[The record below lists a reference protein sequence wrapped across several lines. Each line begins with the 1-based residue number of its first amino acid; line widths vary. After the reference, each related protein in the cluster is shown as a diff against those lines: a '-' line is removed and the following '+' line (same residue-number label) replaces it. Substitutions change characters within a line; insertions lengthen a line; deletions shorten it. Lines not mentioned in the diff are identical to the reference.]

1 MEAVETFVRG
11 GTSQSS
17 SIEKGAVETFLAS
30 CPLPL
35 LFSMMGSVEASS
47 SAESTLLLALTRVY
61 TSPKGVDCLRETT
74 AAFVLGL
81 APSTSVRV
89 RESSAKVLAR
99 LAPLPNAATA
109 ILASAE
115 LTAALLDAVGGD
127 DVSTARFASDAL
139 ANAFTATTEPSS
151 SSSSSSFSGSSGG
164 GEGEGG
170 AGALL
175 VGQVASA
182 VAARTQGQDQGQ
194 GSGSSSVA
202 CVRFLEL
209 SVRFAC
215 TSPQSFAYSAD
226 SGALQGLSALIKRKD
241 PLLQLTVMDLIGRR
255 LCSDPSH
262 VAFLFKAGLAE
273 WLLSLAT
280 GDGTGPDALLGG
292 DALRVVSAMF
302 VTAFASS
309 TPTPTPPEAA
319 AASEA
324 VPAAA
329 EASSNNDNAAA
340 VAAAAAAAAAASASA
355 ELEEL
360 LGRQPDLLKR
370 FLNAA
375 CAFGDDASS
384 EAKNMAAI
392 DAVSHFAA
400 SSPSNLALVLA
411 DASVCRSWLTLPSRV
426 MHKASVLH
434 SLAHA
439 LTVGSC
445 LGSRSSTGEG
455 PGDDPEDTRRFLP
468 QPPVVDGNPAFALP
482 PPNHLLNAEEE
493 LSSQPMAA
501 AAAAARSRGDD
512 GTGNAMVDESSELS
526 SSESLGEALFVEFG
540 HCNGYEGKGQVV
552 GLLMLMLRQPIS
564 EVRHGAFD
572 VLVAV
577 ASSAWGV
584 AACGEFAGFWNFVEN
599 RHTEVTKEGKDWKF
613 LLIQT
618 MASNLAQ
625 RTAEAKPSDP
635 RRLASLRLMVD
646 EGPYYMPYTP
656 QGPEVL

>member
-1 MEAVETFVRG
+1 
-11 GTSQSS
+11 
-17 SIEKGAVETFLAS
+17 
-30 CPLPL
+30 
-35 LFSMMGSVEASS
+35 MGSVEASS

-115 LTAALLDAVGGD
+115 LTAALLDAVG
-127 DVSTARFASDAL
+127 
-139 ANAFTATTEPSS
+139 
-151 SSSSSSFSGSSGG
+151 SSSSSFSGSSGG

-309 TPTPTPPEAA
+309 TPT
-319 AASEA
+319 
-324 VPAAA
+324 
-329 EASSNNDNAAA
+329 
-340 VAAAAAAAAAASASA
+340 
-355 ELEEL
+355 
-360 LGRQPDLLKR
+360 
-370 FLNAA
+370 
-375 CAFGDDASS
+375 
-384 EAKNMAAI
+384 
-392 DAVSHFAA
+392 
-400 SSPSNLALVLA
+400 
-411 DASVCRSWLTLPSRV
+411 
-426 MHKASVLH
+426 
-434 SLAHA
+434 
-439 LTVGSC
+439 
-445 LGSRSSTGEG
+445 
-455 PGDDPEDTRRFLP
+455 
-468 QPPVVDGNPAFALP
+468 
-482 PPNHLLNAEEE
+482 
-493 LSSQPMAA
+493 
-501 AAAAARSRGDD
+501 
-512 GTGNAMVDESSELS
+512 
-526 SSESLGEALFVEFG
+526 
-540 HCNGYEGKGQVV
+540 
-552 GLLMLMLRQPIS
+552 
-564 EVRHGAFD
+564 
-572 VLVAV
+572 
-577 ASSAWGV
+577 
-584 AACGEFAGFWNFVEN
+584 
-599 RHTEVTKEGKDWKF
+599 
-613 LLIQT
+613 
-618 MASNLAQ
+618 
-625 RTAEAKPSDP
+625 
-635 RRLASLRLMVD
+635 
-646 EGPYYMPYTP
+646 
-656 QGPEVL
+656 